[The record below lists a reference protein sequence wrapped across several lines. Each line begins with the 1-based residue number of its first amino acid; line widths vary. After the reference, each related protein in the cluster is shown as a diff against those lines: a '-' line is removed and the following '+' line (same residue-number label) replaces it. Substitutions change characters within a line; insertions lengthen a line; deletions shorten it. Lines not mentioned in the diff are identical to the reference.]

1 MSWNRSKVLRLKSK
15 DDQVLEADE
24 NCMRAMSEV
33 IDNTFTMRGT
43 NNYSSENENNLVL
56 LVERVDSKTLAMVI
70 EWCENHALSR
80 HGKCTTPE
88 QLEAWDAEFIKGLNL
103 YLMFDLSWAARCL
116 RIKELR
122 DHMTKTRIEFL
133 TRPKEVVPDLPKIPY
148 ELITKYRLRQS
159 NSFLC

>member
-1 MSWNRSKVLRLKSK
+1 MKSK

-24 NCMRAMSEV
+24 YCMRAMSEV

-43 NNYSSENENNLVL
+43 NNYSSENENNLVP

-70 EWCENHALSR
+70 EWCDNHAPPR

-88 QLEAWDAEFIKGLNL
+88 QLKEWDAEFIKGLNL
-103 YLMFDLSWAARCL
+103 NLMYMFNLSWAARCL
-116 RIKELR
+116 RIKELS

-133 TRPKEVVPDLPKIPY
+133 TRPYVGQNNWNYNWFRGYL
-148 ELITKYRLRQS
+148 
-159 NSFLC
+159 